1 MRSIRVILACLL
13 ALIVIAPAG
22 AQQRPPSSYR
32 ILVVN
37 DDGIRAP
44 GLAALAQIL
53 QAIGD
58 VTVIAPVD
66 NQSGTSQSVNTRQA
80 IFREDVTLA
89 NGLRAIGLTATPAT
103 AVQVAVKNI
112 MQPRPDLVVAGINN
126 AYNLGTSTYLG
137 GTVGAAR
144 QAAMEGVPAIAASMA
159 AAAVPRDVLAAAE
172 EVLGVARRLKQYGL
186 PPRTFLNVNLPPMPQ
201 GGYKGYQVTT
211 QADVRGGSE
220 TFAEAKHPGS
230 GATIYWS
237 VYNEGGAAPQG
248 TDIWAVQNGYVSVTP
263 MRVGETDPAALDA
276 VRQWFR

>member
-1 MRSIRVILACLL
+1 
-13 ALIVIAPAG
+13 
-22 AQQRPPSSYR
+22 
-32 ILVVN
+32 
-37 DDGIRAP
+37 
-44 GLAALAQIL
+44 
-53 QAIGD
+53 
-58 VTVIAPVD
+58 
-66 NQSGTSQSVNTRQA
+66 
-80 IFREDVTLA
+80 
-89 NGLRAIGLTATPAT
+89 
-103 AVQVAVKNI
+103 

-144 QAAMEGVPAIAASMA
+144 QAVMEGVPAIAASMA

-172 EVLGVARRLKQYGL
+172 EVLGVARRLKQYGV

-211 QADVRGGSE
+211 QADVRGGTE

-263 MRVGETDPAALDA
+263 MRVGETDPAALD
-276 VRQWFR
+276 VIRQWFR